1 MLWLIGFFIVF
12 IIILLVVIV
21 AVSRKPKPD
30 AYEVTPKIKVD
41 CSLESLIEVLKSE
54 TTEISKVNETL
65 EKMILGFPFP
75 ENKNQAGEHFKYVY
89 FYAKNPLTTAK
100 MIVQMQ
106 KRLTQDNPQ
115 YAKQIEDF
123 QMRGVE
129 SRKK

>member
-1 MLWLIGFFIVF
+1 MLWLIGFFIGF

-54 TTEISKVNETL
+54 TKEISKVNETL

-75 ENKNQAGEHFKYVY
+75 ENKNQAGEYFKYVY